1 MAWYWWVLL
10 GFIFVALIAFLV
22 FAIVT
27 LRALVI
33 RLMTGGIKLLFGRE
47 TKEETRYRLLRGEKP
62 SKH

>member
-22 FAIVT
+22 FAIAT

-33 RLMTGGIKLLFGRE
+33 RLMTGGIKLLFGWE

>member
-47 TKEETRYRLLRGEKP
+47 TKEETRYRLLRGGKP

>member
-1 MAWYWWVLL
+1 MAWYWWALL